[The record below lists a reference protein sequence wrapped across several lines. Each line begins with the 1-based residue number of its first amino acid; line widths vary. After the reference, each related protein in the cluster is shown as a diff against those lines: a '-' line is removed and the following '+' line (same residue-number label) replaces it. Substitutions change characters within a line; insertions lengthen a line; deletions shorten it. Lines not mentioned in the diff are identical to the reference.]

1 MNSKLLIFLALI
13 AFTFGFA
20 TYEAMKMDK
29 KLGSSVGEILIKE
42 LPRDLT
48 FKNFNDQAVDLKTAS
63 DVFTV
68 VHFWA
73 TWCAPCEVEFPEL
86 VSFINSMKS
95 RNDMRFVLVAVNDDD
110 KKVKKFLSKFNIENE
125 NVVLVKDSDNNYQK
139 FGSYKL
145 PETYL
150 FDKKFQTLRKFSGQQ
165 AWTQNTIV
173 DYFKSL

>member
-42 LPRDLT
+42 MPRDLT
-48 FKNFNDQAVDLKTAS
+48 LKSFDNEQLDLRAAGE
-63 DVFTV
+63 VFTV

-73 TWCAPCEVEFPEL
+73 TWCAPCEIEFPEL
-86 VSFINSMKS
+86 VNFINSMTNRK
-95 RNDMRFVLVAVNDDD
+95 DMRFVLVAVNDVDT
-110 KKVKKFLSKFNIENE
+110 KVKKFLSKFNIENE

-145 PETYL
+145 PETFL
-150 FDKKFQTLRKFSGQQ
+150 FDKKFQTLRKFEGQQ
-165 AWTQNTIV
+165 AWSQNTIL
-173 DYFKSL
+173 DYFNSL

>member
-42 LPRDLT
+42 MPTDLT
-48 FKNFNDQAVDLKTAS
+48 LKGFDNQQLDLRAGGE
-63 DVFTV
+63 VFTV

-73 TWCAPCEVEFPEL
+73 TWCAPCEIEFPEL
-86 VSFINSMKS
+86 VNFINSMKN
-95 RNDMRFVLVAVNDDD
+95 RKDMRFVLVAVNDDD
-110 KKVKKFLSKFNIENE
+110 TKVKKFLSKFNIENE

-145 PETYL
+145 PETFL
-150 FDKKFQTLRKFSGQQ
+150 FDKKFQTLRKFEGQQ
-165 AWTQNTIV
+165 AWSQNTIL
-173 DYFKSL
+173 DYFNSL